1 MGNTMSEATRA
12 DVGKSRKVRRQ
23 VREMA
28 SYLRLSKSLAV
39 LSLLCSCAA
48 PPGTSVNETAKIRPR
63 PEILAANPEQLADP
77 LALPEAAGA
86 HNIVFRGV
94 EESGFNLHSYL
105 AHHDGRFWAMWSSAK
120 VGEED
125 PDQLVRFATSEDG
138 HAWSEAKILVNDP
151 DGPKGPA
158 RWISRGLFVD
168 QGKLS
173 ALAAYVESADYG
185 KRGEGTVWKN
195 LRLMRFVWNGEMWE
209 DRGVFADNCMNNFP
223 PSRLDAGWGMAC
235 RDAEMN
241 VSMALAAEIENPAW
255 HFTPL
260 ASDPPFHKMD
270 EPTWYRAGGLVH
282 MIVRDGNRSG
292 RLIRVLSD
300 DDGAS
305 WGSPELTNYPDAT
318 SKNFTGKLDGGP
330 YFLINN
336 PNPNGRDPLAISF
349 SNDGWAFGGTVAIR
363 KNAPPRRFEGRAK
376 PSGSFQYPHAIEH
389 GGSTLGDLLDQQRR
403 HRDFGISGLRVWL
416 VRFGGR
422 MLALL
427 AIETGDAGRSLR
439 ALILTIVISLSPF
452 VVPTALAQ
460 PSEVD
465 VVVVGGTPGGVM
477 AAVAAARE
485 GRTVALLEY
494 HPLLGGMSSNGLG
507 KSDIDT
513 RAAIGGLFKE
523 FVDRVHGTYVE
534 KYGPKSENVEQSR
547 DGYYYEPSVAQAVFS
562 RMVRDEQHISV
573 FLGHRLEEVIR
584 KGKHVT
590 GVRALDRQS
599 GKMREFRGRV
609 FIDATYEG
617 DLFAYAG
624 AAYRLGRE
632 SRDEFNEL
640 HAGVVYQ
647 DHETRRFLPGTTG
660 EGDHRLPAYTY
671 RLCLTDDPANSAP
684 LRAPPPDY
692 DRSLYLGYFDD
703 LEAGRLGPP
712 RDMKEGVGYYSLH
725 FNTIVRAF
733 SFTRI
738 PNKKFDVNMNPR
750 PLGFP
755 FAEENYAYPEADWE
769 KREAISQKLRNI
781 TLGLLYF
788 AQNDDAVD
796 PEQRKMA
803 RQYHLPKDEF
813 VNNDNFPYQLYVRE
827 ARRLRGE
834 YTLSENDV
842 IATPGIERA
851 PIQRDSI
858 AAGEFPIDAFP
869 ARKRE
874 PGHEVA
880 LEGYIL
886 MLDRLTR
893 PYQIPYRIMIPEEV
907 EGLIVPVAAST
918 THVAF
923 STIRMEPTWMA
934 MGQAADLAAHLAI
947 EHDTEPRQVNVLELQ
962 RRLISQGQVLTY
974 FEDLDKTDP
983 AYEALQYAGTL
994 GFFSDYRAASSELL
1008 PRSLAARWLRLALAA
1023 AGAQSVQRPRV
1034 SSQAFGEKSNPNSP
1048 TPARTI
1054 RTPTTSTSSRC
1065 WAS

>member
-1 MGNTMSEATRA
+1 
-12 DVGKSRKVRRQ
+12 
-23 VREMA
+23 
-28 SYLRLSKSLAV
+28 
-39 LSLLCSCAA
+39 
-48 PPGTSVNETAKIRPR
+48 
-63 PEILAANPEQLADP
+63 
-77 LALPEAAGA
+77 
-86 HNIVFRGV
+86 
-94 EESGFNLHSYL
+94 
-105 AHHDGRFWAMWSSAK
+105 
-120 VGEED
+120 
-125 PDQLVRFATSEDG
+125 
-138 HAWSEAKILVNDP
+138 
-151 DGPKGPA
+151 
-158 RWISRGLFVD
+158 
-168 QGKLS
+168 
-173 ALAAYVESADYG
+173 
-185 KRGEGTVWKN
+185 
-195 LRLMRFVWNGEMWE
+195 
-209 DRGVFADNCMNNFP
+209 
-223 PSRLDAGWGMAC
+223 
-235 RDAEMN
+235 
-241 VSMALAAEIENPAW
+241 
-255 HFTPL
+255 
-260 ASDPPFHKMD
+260 
-270 EPTWYRAGGLVH
+270 
-282 MIVRDGNRSG
+282 
-292 RLIRVLSD
+292 
-300 DDGAS
+300 
-305 WGSPELTNYPDAT
+305 
-318 SKNFTGKLDGGP
+318 
-330 YFLINN
+330 
-336 PNPNGRDPLAISF
+336 
-349 SNDGWAFGGTVAIR
+349 
-363 KNAPPRRFEGRAK
+363 
-376 PSGSFQYPHAIEH
+376 
-389 GGSTLGDLLDQQRR
+389 
-403 HRDFGISGLRVWL
+403 
-416 VRFGGR
+416 

-427 AIETGDAGRSLR
+427 AIQLGEASDLRNSLR
-439 ALILTIVISLSPF
+439 ALILIAAMCVAPF
-452 VVPTALAQ
+452 AVPPALAQ

-523 FVDRVHGTYVE
+523 FVDHVHGTYVE

-562 RMVRDEQHISV
+562 RMVRDEPRISV

-584 KGKHVT
+584 KGKRVT
-590 GVRALDRQS
+590 GVRALDRDT
-599 GKMREFRGRV
+599 GETREFRGRV

-624 AAYRLGRE
+624 ATYRLGRE

-671 RLCLTDDPANSAP
+671 RLCLTDDPSNSAP
-684 LRAPPPDY
+684 LGAPPSGY

-712 RDMKEGVGYYSLH
+712 RDMKEGVGYYSPH

-750 PLGFP
+750 PLAFP
-755 FAEENYAYPEADWE
+755 FAEENYEYPEADWE
-769 KREAISQKLRNI
+769 KREAISQRLRNI

-842 IATPGIERA
+842 IATPGTERA

-893 PYQIPYRIMIPEEV
+893 PYQIPYRIMIPEDV

-934 MGQAADLAAHLAI
+934 MGQAAGLAAHLAI

-962 RRLISQGQVLTY
+962 RRLVSQGQVLTY

-994 GFFSDYRAASSELL
+994 GFFWDYRAAPRELL

-1023 AGAQSVQRPRV
+1023 AGAPSVQRLRIGQPGVRPKLEPQQPDSGPDDSNSNDFHELALLGFMTRPGQDEASDPTQPLGPEELSHWLIHAGVLVGLWDRPADVQEGLRLLERNGLAPEAWQYPGLEQRDPKEGVTRGEFTRAVVALV
-1034 SSQAFGEKSNPNSP
+1034 SLS
-1048 TPARTI
+1048 AR
-1054 RTPTTSTSSRC
+1054 
-1065 WAS
+1065 